1 MLYCDPKGVITMPMD
16 GIPQPE
22 IIDVNEAIR
31 LRKYDGMHG
40 FAFEWYQDTET
51 VYLVDGVR
59 EPYSHETLDAM
70 YHYLDQRGEM
80 YFIEQR
86 RGDVF
91 VPIGDVCFS
100 DQDMPIVI
108 GDRTCRGQGIGKQV
122 VSALIARGKS
132 LGFSALRVREI
143 YRWNE
148 DSRRLFEGLGFTA
161 DGETEHGNSYTL
173 SLV

>member
-1 MLYCDPKGVITMPMD
+1 MPMD
-16 GIPQPE
+16 GISQPK
-22 IIDVNEAIR
+22 IIDVNETLR
-31 LRKYDGMHG
+31 LRKYDGIHG

-108 GDRTCRGQGIGKQV
+108 GDRTCRGQGIGRQV

-132 LGFSALRVREI
+132 LGFSALHVREI

-148 DSRRLFEGLGFTA
+148 GSRRLFEGLGFTS
-161 DGETEHGNSYTL
+161 DGKTEHGNSYTL